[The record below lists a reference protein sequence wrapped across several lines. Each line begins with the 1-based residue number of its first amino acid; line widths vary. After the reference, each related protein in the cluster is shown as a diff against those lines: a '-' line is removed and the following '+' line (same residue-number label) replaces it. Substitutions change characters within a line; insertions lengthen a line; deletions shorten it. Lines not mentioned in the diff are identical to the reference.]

1 MADTNPALE
10 TTQRETIPLLT
21 KIRDELMIANG
32 KGDLVIEMRKLQE
45 KQDELKAL
53 QKERAETQQAAEDEL
68 NELVEQNYL
77 KAVDQDS
84 TFGKMLNFLKQ

>member
-32 KGDLVIEMRKLQE
+32 KGDLVIEMRELQK
-45 KQDELKAL
+45 KQDELK
-53 QKERAETQQAAEDEL
+53 
-68 NELVEQNYL
+68 
-77 KAVDQDS
+77 S
-84 TFGKMLNFLKQ
+84 